1 MDKYFNSHTVPFEVD
16 VVLGSGHGY
25 PATGLLLCSC
35 YIAATV
41 IISNSIFTAVVN
53 QLVGLLLDMKIFQG
67 LRMGRGLLLHHAT
80 GFVLFVVV

>member
-67 LRMGRGLLLHHAT
+67 LHMGRGLLLHHAT
-80 GFVLFVVV
+80 GFVLFVDV